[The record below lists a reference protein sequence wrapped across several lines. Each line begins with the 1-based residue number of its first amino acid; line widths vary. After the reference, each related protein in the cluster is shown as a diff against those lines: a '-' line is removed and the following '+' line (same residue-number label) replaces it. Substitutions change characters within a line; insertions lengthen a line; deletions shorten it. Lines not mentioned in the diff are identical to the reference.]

1 MEERKG
7 NFTMNRRTTEIS
19 QCELTVM
26 KCIWDLKAETGEVT
40 CAQVMEKLKEDYGLT
55 YKDTTVY
62 TFLKNL
68 INKGFVS
75 SEKKGI
81 TYYTPIRKE
90 EDYRTDLLK
99 QSKKF
104 WFNDS
109 VADFVEAVFKLDTI
123 TAEDKKKIKG
133 LIK

>member
-1 MEERKG
+1 
-7 NFTMNRRTTEIS
+7 MNRRTTEIS

-75 SEKKGI
+75 SEKKELHTI
-81 TYYTPIRKE
+81 H
-90 EDYRTDLLK
+90 L
-99 QSKKF
+99 
-104 WFNDS
+104 
-109 VADFVEAVFKLDTI
+109 FVR
-123 TAEDKKKIKG
+123 KKITEQ
-133 LIK
+133 IF

>member
-1 MEERKG
+1 
-7 NFTMNRRTTEIS
+7 MNRRTTEIS

-75 SEKKGI
+75 SEKKEI

-109 VADFVEAVFKLDTI
+109 VADFVEAVLKLDTI

>member
-1 MEERKG
+1 
-7 NFTMNRRTTEIS
+7 MNRRTTEIS

-26 KCIWDLKAETGEVT
+26 KCIWDLKGEVT
-40 CAQVMEKLKEDYGLT
+40 CAQVMTKLKEDYGLT

-81 TYYTPIRKE
+81 TYYTPIRSE
-90 EDYRTDLLK
+90 VDYRTDILK
-99 QSKKF
+99 QAKKF
-104 WFNDS
+104 WFNES
-109 VADFVEAVFKLDTI
+109 VADFVDAVIKLDGVS
-123 TAEDKKKIKG
+123 AEEKAKIKDMV
-133 LIK
+133 K

>member
-1 MEERKG
+1 
-7 NFTMNRRTTEIS
+7 MNRRTTEIS

-26 KCIWDLKAETGEVT
+26 KCIWDLKAETGVVT
-40 CAQVMEKLKEDYGLT
+40 CAQVLEKLKEDYGLT

-109 VADFVEAVFKLDTI
+109 VADFVEAVLKLDTI

>member
-1 MEERKG
+1 VEERKG

-62 TFLKNL
+62 TLSIKAL
-68 INKGFVS
+68 YHQRKKELHTIHLFV
-75 SEKKGI
+75 
-81 TYYTPIRKE
+81 R
-90 EDYRTDLLK
+90 
-99 QSKKF
+99 
-104 WFNDS
+104 
-109 VADFVEAVFKLDTI
+109 
-123 TAEDKKKIKG
+123 KKITEQ
-133 LIK
+133 IF

>member
-1 MEERKG
+1 
-7 NFTMNRRTTEIS
+7 MNRRTTEIS

-26 KCIWDLKAETGEVT
+26 KCIWDLEGEVT
-40 CAQVMEKLKEDYGLT
+40 CAQVMEKLKEDYNLT

-81 TYYTPIRKE
+81 TYYTPVRSEK
-90 EDYRTDLLK
+90 DYRTDILK
-99 QSKKF
+99 QAKKF
-104 WFNDS
+104 WFKDS
-109 VADFVEAVFKLDTI
+109 AADFVDAVLKLDKV
-123 TAEDKKKIKG
+123 TADDKAKIKAM
-133 LIK
+133 IK

>member
-1 MEERKG
+1 
-7 NFTMNRRTTEIS
+7 MNRRTTEIS

-40 CAQVMEKLKEDYGLT
+40 CAQV
-55 YKDTTVY
+55 
-62 TFLKNL
+62 
-68 INKGFVS
+68 
-75 SEKKGI
+75 I

-109 VADFVEAVFKLDTI
+109 VADFVEAVLKLDTI